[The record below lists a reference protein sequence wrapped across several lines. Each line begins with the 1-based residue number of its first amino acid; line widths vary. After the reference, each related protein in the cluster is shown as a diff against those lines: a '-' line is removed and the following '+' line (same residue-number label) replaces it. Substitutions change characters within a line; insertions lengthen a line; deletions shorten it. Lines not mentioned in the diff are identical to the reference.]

1 MQITRRLIKTSE
13 TNTVFFCF
21 LNVAHTLLYST
32 PNEYSTS
39 VECFMGQSRTFE
51 YTREKKI
58 RRTNHVRYEMKRKQN
73 AKPSPISMRC
83 NSKFVQISASN
94 WMIRFFGEGRSRFWA
109 PDMLITVAHTHTR
122 APKCVC
128 CPFACAL
135 LTANRPSGFRHTFP
149 SKWKRMLCSTQKSE
163 TFHIH

>member
-13 TNTVFFCF
+13 TNTIFLLFFKCSAHALVQYPQWVPYQCWVFYGP
-21 LNVAHTLLYST
+21 VAHIWIH
-32 PNEYSTS
+32 E
-39 VECFMGQSRTFE
+39 R
-51 YTREKKI
+51 KI
-58 RRTNHVRYEMKRKQN
+58 IRWTNHVRYEMKRKQN
-73 AKPSPISMRC
+73 AEPNPISMRC

-109 PDMLITVAHTHTR
+109 PDMLITVAHTHTH